1 MWVSCCPVTD
11 KTDTMEA
18 NLAATFDAGSSFNTK
33 LRDTLQV
40 RLIRMMMM
48 MMMMMMM
55 TMMMVR
61 DCWPPTTRG
70 RARSTLCGETT
81 TP

>member
-1 MWVSCCPVTD
+1 MSVSCCTVAD

-40 RLIRMMMM
+40 RVMMMTA

-55 TMMMVR
+55 TMMMIR

>member
-1 MWVSCCPVTD
+1 
-11 KTDTMEA
+11 MEA

-40 RLIRMMMM
+40 RTMMMM
-48 MMMMMMM
+48 MMTVMIMMMMMMM
-55 TMMMVR
+55 TVMMMMTMMMIR
-61 DCWPPTTRG
+61 DCLPQTTRG

>member
-48 MMMMMMM
+48 
-55 TMMMVR
+55 TMMMIR

>member
-1 MWVSCCPVTD
+1 MSVSRSTVAD

-40 RLIRMMMM
+40 RVII

-55 TMMMVR
+55 TIMMIR

>member
-1 MWVSCCPVTD
+1 MSVSCCTVAD

-40 RLIRMMMM
+40 RTMMMM
-48 MMMMMMM
+48 MTVMMMM
-55 TMMMVR
+55 TMMMIR